1 MTFETIDYAHG
12 DVALK
17 GRLVRPEGTPRGA
30 ILILPT
36 IANINANMER
46 RATML
51 ADLGFVAMVADFYGA
66 PVESFEASFP
76 MGNALRAD
84 VDHYRARLVAG
95 LDALASAAPG
105 LTLSAI
111 GYCMGGQAALE
122 LARLGAPIVLAASF
136 HGILATDRPATA
148 QTPVKARLFIS
159 HGDADPLVPREQV
172 LDFWKEMDAAGGNWH
187 FHSYAGVKH
196 GFTDPESDA
205 RGKDFLGYSTSAD
218 RQSWQA
224 LAALLDEVYA

>member
-1 MTFETIDYAHG
+1 VTFETIDYAHG

-51 ADLGFVAMVADFYGA
+51 ADLGFVAMVADFYGE

-95 LDALASAAPG
+95 LDALA
-105 LTLSAI
+105 
-111 GYCMGGQAALE
+111 
-122 LARLGAPIVLAASF
+122 
-136 HGILATDRPATA
+136 RP
-148 QTPVKARLFIS
+148 R
-159 HGDADPLVPREQV
+159 
-172 LDFWKEMDAAGGNWH
+172 
-187 FHSYAGVKH
+187 
-196 GFTDPESDA
+196 
-205 RGKDFLGYSTSAD
+205 RG
-218 RQSWQA
+218 
-224 LAALLDEVYA
+224 